1 MASFMDLPPE
11 MRNSIYERIITS
23 PTSRL
28 ALMSASRELHEE
40 VSSYFYQ
47 QNVFTIDLPGESNGS
62 TILPPVPDRYLK
74 YLRHLT
80 VNICVT
86 TSDVTRSAER
96 LATLAGRDVA
106 LSVLTLNLSSTTSR
120 LLSTRTDDPVLEE
133 SHGLTRALEQLLLS
147 SAVTLFRV
155 NLDAV
160 WFAPGLAT
168 RLLGA
173 FKGKLEIVTAEKGVE
188 RKLLG
193 QTMQTHLRDLGLGEE
208 FDEGAGSPSS
218 TVDTAPSTPDSLRS
232 ALSELDQFSPVEFFD
247 GDENDVNGGERQ
259 EKESSGI
266 VLGDVD
272 MLCAADRREMEEE
285 LTEEDDINDDDMED
299 IDSLDAIFANLQ
311 DVAHWRAN
319 EADVYYAT
327 NFAPEMLG
335 RWITRLADTVQ
346 DR

>member
-11 MRNSIYERIITS
+11 MRNSIYERTITS

-28 ALMSASRELHEE
+28 ALLSASKELHEE

-47 QNVFTIDLPGESNGS
+47 HTVFTIDLPGKSNGT
-62 TILPPVPDRYLK
+62 TIVPFVPDRYLK

-86 TSDVTRSAER
+86 ASNVTHSAEK
-96 LATLAGRDVA
+96 LATLAGQDVA
-106 LSVLTLNLSSTTSR
+106 LSILTLNFSSTMSR

-133 SHGLTRALEQLLLS
+133 SHALTRALQRLLLS
-147 SAVTLFRV
+147 SAVSLLRV

-160 WFAPGLAT
+160 WFAPELAT
-168 RLLGA
+168 TLLGA
-173 FKGKLEIVTAEKGVE
+173 FEGKLEIVTAEKAVE

-193 QTMQTHLRDLGLGEE
+193 QTMQTHLRDLGLEGEY
-208 FDEGAGSPSS
+208 DEGASSSSS
-218 TVDTAPSTPDSLRS
+218 TADTAPSTPDSLRS
-232 ALSELDQFSPVEFFD
+232 ALSELDRFSPMDFFD
-247 GDENDVNGGERQ
+247 EDENDVYEGGQQ
-259 EKESSGI
+259 EKENPWT
-266 VLGDVD
+266 VLEDVD
-272 MLCAADRREMEEE
+272 MLHAADCGEMEEE
-285 LTEEDDINDDDMED
+285 LTEEDDINDEEIEDMD
-299 IDSLDAIFANLQ
+299 GLDAIFTNLQ

-335 RWITRLADTVQ
+335 RWITHLTDTFP